1 MLNEKEIKHLALLA
15 RLEIKDSQIKSLLK
29 DIKSIIDYISSLNKV
44 KLDKE
49 KENLTYEIESNSL
62 NFLRNDDGQSLSN
75 DTGQEILNQA
85 PDKKD
90 NYFKVKKII

>member
-15 RLEIKDSQIKSLLK
+15 RLEIKDSQIKNLLK

-75 DTGQEILNQA
+75 DTRQEILNQA